1 MATRHKDRFICN
13 TAESFVLSSAERA
26 REKLGWETFE
36 SGTSSLSLSSLLL
49 FFLAPLFPFSSC
61 FSLSLSPPSV
71 LTTILIQMH
80 IHTCIQIHVY
90 TWRSSNEKTD
100 LLVVSARNAGQGLQ
114 KAAGACRGSVEGKGV
129 QKGAKGEKER
139 EESGSEVKKT
149 IRSPQ
154 PSVEKKFRSG
164 WNSFGIS
171 RNSHPFSELLFFSST
186 RLFGFLVERAQTI
199 MILLDFIT
207 GYYRRCEVCIL

>member
-36 SGTSSLSLSSLLL
+36 SGTSSLSVFPSSLFSRSSFSI
-49 FFLAPLFPFSSC
+49 FFLFLPPP
-61 FSLSLSPPSV
+61 PPSV

-100 LLVVSARNAGQGLQ
+100 LLAVSARNAGQGLQ
-114 KAAGACRGSVEGKGV
+114 KAAGACSGSAGGKGV

-139 EESGSEVKKT
+139 EESGSEAKKA

-154 PSVEKKFRSG
+154 PSVEKKFRSR
-164 WNSFGIS
+164 WNSFRIS

-207 GYYRRCEVCIL
+207 GYYRRWEVCIL